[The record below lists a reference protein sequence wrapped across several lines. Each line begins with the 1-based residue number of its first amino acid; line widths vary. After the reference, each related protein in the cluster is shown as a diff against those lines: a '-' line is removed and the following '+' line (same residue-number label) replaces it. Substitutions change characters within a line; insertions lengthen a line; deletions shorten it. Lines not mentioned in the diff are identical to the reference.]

1 MRPTNSSTTGY
12 QPGTPPDDPA
22 QLPRFLREELLRLK
36 AAYDALADG
45 FLPVVYSAPAKPRAG
60 MLRNADGMQWD
71 PGSGAGVYRYDD
83 TTSSWKFL
91 G

>member
-12 QPGTPPDDPA
+12 QPGDPPADPA
-22 QLPRFLREELLRLK
+22 QLQRFLREELLKIK

-45 FLPVVYSAPAKPRAG
+45 FLPVVYAPPAKPRAG
-60 MLRNADGMQWD
+60 MLRNADGVQFN
-71 PGSGAGVYRYDD
+71 PGSGAGIYRHDG
-83 TTSSWKFL
+83 TTWKFL